1 MEDFRRAEYPLLG
14 AGERDRL
21 WSSDSVSDSE
31 SESDVVSE
39 SEESSESESESE
51 EDSASSMARRCSIIN
66 LGAFYVGKQDRYK
79 LQKKGLN

>member
-39 SEESSESESESE
+39 SEESSESESE

>member
-39 SEESSESESESE
+39 SEESSESESE

-66 LGAFYVGKQDRYK
+66 LGAFYVGKQDRNTF
-79 LQKKGLN
+79 QKKGLN